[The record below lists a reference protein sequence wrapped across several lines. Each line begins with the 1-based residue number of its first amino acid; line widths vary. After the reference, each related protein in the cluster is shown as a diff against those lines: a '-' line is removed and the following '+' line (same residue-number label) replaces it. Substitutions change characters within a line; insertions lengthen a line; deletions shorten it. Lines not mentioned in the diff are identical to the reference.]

1 MLAFIKTIATIIFI
15 IIINGCS
22 SEQRRDSMAM
32 PPEKPEPFPKLTERN
47 RLLGDLLPER
57 TCYDVKHYMI
67 NMDIDVKKKYIK
79 GFVDIT
85 ATAMDDFTQLQVDL
99 ARKMRL
105 NEVYFLDKTLK
116 TTRKEDAVFVEF
128 PRVMEGENITFRVEY
143 EGKPLEAKNPP
154 WDGGFVWE
162 KDKKGRPYVS
172 IACEG
177 DGAGLWWPLKD
188 HIADE
193 PDDGAT
199 MTFTLPEE
207 LFCVSNGRLL
217 DVTANQKNKTK
228 TYTWTVNN
236 PINNY
241 NISVQLGHYVSIQD
255 TMNRNGGVETLNY
268 YVLDY
273 HEEVA
278 TNHFKQSKDIIRFF
292 EKYFGDFQWWDD
304 GYKLVEVSYLGMEH
318 QSAVT
323 YGNNWDNWRG
333 TRSWTSKYYGIVDGL
348 LFHETAHEWWG
359 NSITASDP
367 AHMWI
372 HEGMAV
378 YSEAMY
384 IEDKLGYNVMGD
396 FLLDK
401 RKGIRNKLPVVGP
414 INSNYWAFGDSYV
427 KGAWIMHTLRHVID
441 DDDLWFD
448 ILKSFAVKNAKSH
461 VSTEDFLNH
470 VIYKTRYNFQ
480 LIFYQ
485 YFYTH
490 KPPVFEYYQDGN
502 KFFYRWDAVS
512 GFDMPI
518 DINLNGVELR
528 INPKKDINH
537 IDISEFSV
545 IHIRDWEFLMILKE
559 NPDLALQ
566 LENDVYKAVGM
577 VDGED
582 TTNVDKAEDDSK
594 EKKETNKKK

>member
-1 MLAFIKTIATIIFI
+1 MFALVKTIVTIILI
-15 IIINGCS
+15 MIVNGCS
-22 SEQRRDSMAM
+22 SDQKRDSMAM

-57 TCYDVKHYMI
+57 TCYDVKHYTI

-85 ATAMDDFTQLQVDL
+85 AIATDDFTRLQVDL

-105 NEVYFLDKTLK
+105 NGVYFLDQKLK
-116 TTRKEDAVFVEF
+116 TSRKEDAVFVEF
-128 PRVMEGENITFRVEY
+128 PKVTQGENITFRVEY

-199 MTFTLPEE
+199 MTFTVPEE

-255 TMNRNGGVETLNY
+255 TINRNGGVETLNY

-384 IEDKLGYNVMGD
+384 IEYKLGYNVMVD

-441 DDDLWFD
+441 DDELWFD

-502 KFFYRWDAVS
+502 KFFYRWDAVN

-528 INPKKDINH
+528 IKPKKDINH

-559 NPDLALQ
+559 NPDLALK
-566 LENDVYKAVGM
+566 DIK
-577 VDGED
+577 
-582 TTNVDKAEDDSK
+582 
-594 EKKETNKKK
+594 

>member
-1 MLAFIKTIATIIFI
+1 MFALVKTIVTIILI
-15 IIINGCS
+15 MIVNGCS
-22 SEQRRDSMAM
+22 SDQKRDSMAM

-85 ATAMDDFTQLQVDL
+85 ATAADDFTRLQVDL

-105 NEVYFLDKTLK
+105 NGVYFLDKKLK
-116 TTRKEDAVFVEF
+116 TSRKEDAVFVEF
-128 PRVMEGENITFRVEY
+128 PKVAQGENITFRVEY

-199 MTFTLPEE
+199 MTFTVPEE

-255 TMNRNGGVETLNY
+255 TINRNGGVETLNY

-384 IEDKLGYNVMGD
+384 IEDKLGYNVMVD

-559 NPDLALQ
+559 NPDLA
-566 LENDVYKAVGM
+566 
-577 VDGED
+577 
-582 TTNVDKAEDDSK
+582 SK
-594 EKKETNKKK
+594 DIE

>member
-1 MLAFIKTIATIIFI
+1 MSFQLYKYYTSKNIITLSKSVCIQFILLLTI
-15 IIINGCS
+15 GCN
-22 SEQRRDSMAM
+22 SEQNRTTMAM
-32 PPEKPEPFPKLTERN
+32 PPDEPESFPKLTERN

-57 TCYDVKHYMI
+57 TCYDVKHYLI
-67 NMDIDVKKKYIK
+67 NMDIDVDKKYIK
-79 GFVDIT
+79 GFVDIS
-85 ATAMDDFTQLQVDL
+85 ASAEENFTSLQFDL
-99 ARKMRL
+99 ARKMKL
-105 NEVYFLDKTLK
+105 NGVYYLDQTLK
-116 TTRKEDAVFVEF
+116 TTRKKDAVFVEF
-128 PRVMEGENITFRVEY
+128 PNVNKGDNFTFRIDY
-143 EGKPLEAKNPP
+143 EGRPLEAKRPP

-172 IACEG
+172 VACEG

-199 MTFTLPEE
+199 MTFTVPEE

-217 DVTANQKNKTK
+217 DISSDIKNKK
-228 TYTWTVNN
+228 KSYTWSVNN

-241 NISVQLGHYVSIQD
+241 NISVQLGHYVSVQD
-255 TMNRNGGVETLNY
+255 TINRNGVTDTLNH

-278 TNHFKQSKDIIRFF
+278 RNHFKQAKTVIRFF
-292 EKYFGDFQWWDD
+292 EKYFGDYQWWDD

-359 NSITASDP
+359 NSVTAIDP

-378 YSEAMY
+378 YSEAMF
-384 IEDKLGYNVMGD
+384 IEDQLGYNVMVD

-401 RKGIRNKLPVVGP
+401 RKGIKNKVPIVGP
-414 INSNYWAFGDSYV
+414 RNQNYWAFGDSYN

-441 DDDLWFD
+441 NDKTWFN
-448 ILKSFAVKNAKSH
+448 ILKSFAVDNAKGH
-461 VSTEDFLNH
+461 VSTEDFLNY
-470 VIYKTRYNFQ
+470 VIHNTGYNYQ
-480 LIFYQ
+480 IIFYQ

-490 KPPVFEYYQDGN
+490 KPPTLEYYQDGTQ
-502 KFFYRWDAVS
+502 FFYRWDAVS
-512 GFDMPI
+512 GFNMPI
-518 DINLNGVELR
+518 DINVNGLERR
-528 INPKKDINH
+528 IVPTKDIQE
-537 IDISEFSV
+537 IEISEFSV
-545 IHIRDWEFLMILKE
+545 VHIRDWEFLMFLKE
-559 NPDLALQ
+559 NLNL
-566 LENDVYKAVGM
+566 
-577 VDGED
+577 
-582 TTNVDKAEDDSK
+582 SK
-594 EKKETNKKK
+594 RDAS

>member
-1 MLAFIKTIATIIFI
+1 MSFQLYKYYTSKNIITLSKSVCIQFILLLTI
-15 IIINGCS
+15 GCN
-22 SEQRRDSMAM
+22 SEQNRTTMAM
-32 PPEKPEPFPKLTERN
+32 PPDEPESFPKLTERN

-57 TCYDVKHYMI
+57 TCYDVKHYLI
-67 NMDIDVKKKYIK
+67 NMDIDVDKKYIK
-79 GFVDIT
+79 GFVDIS
-85 ATAMDDFTQLQVDL
+85 ASAEENFTSLQFDL
-99 ARKMRL
+99 ARKMKL
-105 NEVYFLDKTLK
+105 NGVYYLDQTLK
-116 TTRKEDAVFVEF
+116 TTRKKDAVFVEF
-128 PRVMEGENITFRVEY
+128 PNVNKGDNFTFRIDY
-143 EGKPLEAKNPP
+143 EGRPLEAKRPP

-172 IACEG
+172 VACEG

-199 MTFTLPEE
+199 MTFTVPEE

-217 DVTANQKNKTK
+217 DISSDIKNKK
-228 TYTWTVNN
+228 KSYTWSVNN

-241 NISVQLGHYVSIQD
+241 NISVQLGHYVSVQD
-255 TMNRNGGVETLNY
+255 TINRNGVTDTLNH

-278 TNHFKQSKDIIRFF
+278 RNHFKQAKTVIRFF
-292 EKYFGDFQWWDD
+292 EKYFGDYQWWDD

-359 NSITASDP
+359 NSVTAIDP

-378 YSEAMY
+378 YSEAMF
-384 IEDKLGYNVMGD
+384 IEDQLGYNVMVD

-401 RKGIRNKLPVVGP
+401 RKGIKNKVPIVGP
-414 INSNYWAFGDSYV
+414 RNQNYWAFGDSYN

-441 DDDLWFD
+441 NDETWFN
-448 ILKSFAVKNAKSH
+448 ILKSFAVDNAKGH
-461 VSTEDFLNH
+461 VSTEDFLNY
-470 VIYKTRYNFQ
+470 VIHNTGYNYQ
-480 LIFYQ
+480 IIFYQ

-490 KPPVFEYYQDGN
+490 KPPTLEYYQDGTQ
-502 KFFYRWDAVS
+502 FFYRWDAVS
-512 GFDMPI
+512 GFNMPI
-518 DINLNGVELR
+518 DINVNGLERR
-528 INPKKDINH
+528 IVPTKDIQE
-537 IDISEFSV
+537 IEISEFSV
-545 IHIRDWEFLMILKE
+545 VHIRDWEFLMFLKE
-559 NPDLALQ
+559 NLNL
-566 LENDVYKAVGM
+566 
-577 VDGED
+577 
-582 TTNVDKAEDDSK
+582 SK
-594 EKKETNKKK
+594 RDAS

>member
-1 MLAFIKTIATIIFI
+1 MSFQLYKYYTSKNIITLSKSVCIQFILLLTI
-15 IIINGCS
+15 GCN
-22 SEQRRDSMAM
+22 SEQNRTTMAM
-32 PPEKPEPFPKLTERN
+32 PPDEPESFPKLTERN

-57 TCYDVKHYMI
+57 TCYDVKHYLI
-67 NMDIDVKKKYIK
+67 NMDIDVDKKYIK
-79 GFVDIT
+79 GFVDIR
-85 ATAMDDFTQLQVDL
+85 ASAEENFTSLQFDL
-99 ARKMRL
+99 ARKMKL
-105 NEVYFLDKTLK
+105 NGVYYLDQTLK
-116 TTRKEDAVFVEF
+116 TTRKKDAVFVEF
-128 PRVMEGENITFRVEY
+128 PNVNKGDNFTFRIDY
-143 EGKPLEAKNPP
+143 EGRPLEAKRPP

-172 IACEG
+172 VACEG

-199 MTFTLPEE
+199 MTFTVPEE

-217 DVTANQKNKTK
+217 DISSDIKNKK
-228 TYTWTVNN
+228 KSYTWSVNN

-241 NISVQLGHYVSIQD
+241 NISVQLGHYVSVQD
-255 TMNRNGGVETLNY
+255 TINRNGVTDTLNH

-278 TNHFKQSKDIIRFF
+278 RNHFKQAKTVIRFF
-292 EKYFGDFQWWDD
+292 EKYFGDYQWWDD

-359 NSITASDP
+359 NSVTAIDP

-378 YSEAMY
+378 YSEALF
-384 IEDKLGYNVMGD
+384 IEDQLGYNVMVD

-401 RKGIRNKLPVVGP
+401 RKGIKNKVPIVGP
-414 INSNYWAFGDSYV
+414 RNQNYWAFGDSYI

-441 DDDLWFD
+441 NDETWFN
-448 ILKSFAVKNAKSH
+448 ILKSFAVDNAKGH
-461 VSTEDFLNH
+461 VSTEDFLNY
-470 VIYKTRYNFQ
+470 VIHNTGNNYQ
-480 LIFYQ
+480 IIFYQ

-490 KPPVFEYYQDGN
+490 KPPTLEYYQDGTQ
-502 KFFYRWDAVS
+502 FFYRWDAVS
-512 GFDMPI
+512 GFNMPI
-518 DINLNGVELR
+518 DINVNGLERR
-528 INPKKDINH
+528 IVPTKDIQE
-537 IDISEFSV
+537 IEISEFSV
-545 IHIRDWEFLMILKE
+545 VHIRDWEFLMFLKE
-559 NPDLALQ
+559 NLNL
-566 LENDVYKAVGM
+566 
-577 VDGED
+577 
-582 TTNVDKAEDDSK
+582 SK
-594 EKKETNKKK
+594 RDAS

>member
-1 MLAFIKTIATIIFI
+1 
-15 IIINGCS
+15 
-22 SEQRRDSMAM
+22 MAI
-32 PPEKPEPFPKLTERN
+32 PPEKPEAFPKLTERN

-85 ATAMDDFTQLQVDL
+85 AKATDDFTRLQVDL

-105 NEVYFLDKTLK
+105 NGVYFLDQKLK

-128 PRVMEGENITFRVEY
+128 PRVTEGENITFRVEY

-199 MTFTLPEE
+199 MTFTVPEE

-255 TMNRNGGVETLNY
+255 TINRNGGVETLNY

-384 IEDKLGYNVMGD
+384 IEDKLGYNVMVD

-441 DDDLWFD
+441 NDELWFD

-490 KPPVFEYYQDGN
+490 KPPVFEYYQDGS

-559 NPDLALQ
+559 NPDLS
-566 LENDVYKAVGM
+566 
-577 VDGED
+577 
-582 TTNVDKAEDDSK
+582 SK
-594 EKKETNKKK
+594 DIE

>member
-1 MLAFIKTIATIIFI
+1 MFALVKTIVTIILI
-15 IIINGCS
+15 IIVNGCS

-85 ATAMDDFTQLQVDL
+85 ATATDDFTRLQVDL

-105 NEVYFLDKTLK
+105 NGVYFLDQKLK

-128 PRVMEGENITFRVEY
+128 PRVTEGENITFRVEY

-199 MTFTLPEE
+199 MTFTVPEE

-255 TMNRNGGVETLNY
+255 TINRNGGVETLNY

-384 IEDKLGYNVMGD
+384 IEDKLGYNVMVD

-441 DDDLWFD
+441 DDELWFD

-559 NPDLALQ
+559 NPDLA
-566 LENDVYKAVGM
+566 
-577 VDGED
+577 
-582 TTNVDKAEDDSK
+582 SK
-594 EKKETNKKK
+594 DIE

>member
-1 MLAFIKTIATIIFI
+1 MFALVKTIVTIILI
-15 IIINGCS
+15 MIVNGCS
-22 SEQRRDSMAM
+22 SDQRRDSMAM

-85 ATAMDDFTQLQVDL
+85 ATATEDFTRLQVDL
-99 ARKMRL
+99 ARKMKL
-105 NEVYFLDKTLK
+105 NGVYFLDKTLK

-128 PRVMEGENITFRVEY
+128 PRVTEGENITFRVEY

-199 MTFTLPEE
+199 MTFTVPEE

-217 DVTANQKNKTK
+217 DVTANKKNKTK

-255 TMNRNGGVETLNY
+255 TINRNGGVETLNY

-384 IEDKLGYNVMGD
+384 IEDKLGYNVMVD

-441 DDDLWFD
+441 DDELWFD

-502 KFFYRWDAVS
+502 KFFYRWDAVN

-559 NPDLALQ
+559 NPDLS
-566 LENDVYKAVGM
+566 
-577 VDGED
+577 
-582 TTNVDKAEDDSK
+582 SK
-594 EKKETNKKK
+594 DNE

>member
-1 MLAFIKTIATIIFI
+1 MFALVKTIVTIILI
-15 IIINGCS
+15 MIVNGCS
-22 SEQRRDSMAM
+22 SDQRRDSMAM

-85 ATAMDDFTQLQVDL
+85 ATATDDFTRLQVDL

-105 NEVYFLDKTLK
+105 NGVYFLDQKLK
-116 TTRKEDAVFVEF
+116 TSRKEDAVFVEF
-128 PRVMEGENITFRVEY
+128 PRVTEGENITFRVEY

-199 MTFTLPEE
+199 MTFTVPEE

-255 TMNRNGGVETLNY
+255 TINRNGGVETLNY

-384 IEDKLGYNVMGD
+384 IEDKLGYNVMVD

-441 DDDLWFD
+441 DDELWFD

-528 INPKKDINH
+528 IKPKKDINH

-559 NPDLALQ
+559 NPDLA
-566 LENDVYKAVGM
+566 
-577 VDGED
+577 
-582 TTNVDKAEDDSK
+582 SK
-594 EKKETNKKK
+594 DIE

>member
-1 MLAFIKTIATIIFI
+1 MFALVKTIVTIILI
-15 IIINGCS
+15 MIVNGCS
-22 SEQRRDSMAM
+22 SDQRRDSMAM

-85 ATAMDDFTQLQVDL
+85 ATATEDFKRLQVDL

-105 NEVYFLDKTLK
+105 NGVYFLDKKLK
-116 TTRKEDAVFVEF
+116 TSRKEDAVFVEF

-199 MTFTLPEE
+199 MTFTVPEE

-255 TMNRNGGVETLNY
+255 TINRNGGVETLNY

-384 IEDKLGYNVMGD
+384 IEDKLGYNVMVD

-441 DDDLWFD
+441 DDELWFD

-559 NPDLALQ
+559 NPDLA
-566 LENDVYKAVGM
+566 
-577 VDGED
+577 
-582 TTNVDKAEDDSK
+582 SK
-594 EKKETNKKK
+594 DIE

>member
-1 MLAFIKTIATIIFI
+1 MSFQLYKYYTSKNIITLSKSVCIQFILLLTI
-15 IIINGCS
+15 GCN
-22 SEQRRDSMAM
+22 SEQNRTTMAM
-32 PPEKPEPFPKLTERN
+32 PPDEPESFPKLTERN

-57 TCYDVKHYMI
+57 TCYDVKHYLI
-67 NMDIDVKKKYIK
+67 NMDIDVDKKYIK
-79 GFVDIT
+79 GFVDIS
-85 ATAMDDFTQLQVDL
+85 ASAEENFTSLQFDL
-99 ARKMRL
+99 ARKMKL
-105 NEVYFLDKTLK
+105 NGVYYLDQTLK
-116 TTRKEDAVFVEF
+116 TTRKKDAVFVEF
-128 PRVMEGENITFRVEY
+128 PNVNKGDNFTFRIDY
-143 EGKPLEAKNPP
+143 EGRPLEAKRPP

-172 IACEG
+172 VACEG

-199 MTFTLPEE
+199 MTFTVPEE

-217 DVTANQKNKTK
+217 DISSDIKNKK
-228 TYTWTVNN
+228 KSYTWSVNN

-241 NISVQLGHYVSIQD
+241 NISVQLGHYVSVQD
-255 TMNRNGGVETLNY
+255 TINRNGVTDTLNH

-278 TNHFKQSKDIIRFF
+278 RNHFKQAKTVIRFF
-292 EKYFGDFQWWDD
+292 EKYFGDYQWWDD

-359 NSITASDP
+359 NSVTAIDP

-378 YSEAMY
+378 YSEAMF
-384 IEDKLGYNVMGD
+384 IEDQLGYNVMVD

-401 RKGIRNKLPVVGP
+401 RKGIKNKVPIVGP
-414 INSNYWAFGDSYV
+414 RNQNYWAFGDSYI

-441 DDDLWFD
+441 NDETWFN
-448 ILKSFAVKNAKSH
+448 ILKSFAVDNAKGH
-461 VSTEDFLNH
+461 VNTEDFLNY
-470 VIYKTRYNFQ
+470 VIHNTGYNYQ
-480 LIFYQ
+480 IIFYQ

-490 KPPVFEYYQDGN
+490 KPPTLEYYQDGTQ
-502 KFFYRWDAVS
+502 FFYRWDAVS
-512 GFDMPI
+512 GFNMPI
-518 DINLNGVELR
+518 DINVNGLERR
-528 INPKKDINH
+528 IVPTKDIQE
-537 IDISEFSV
+537 IEISEFSV
-545 IHIRDWEFLMILKE
+545 VHIRDWEFLMFLKE
-559 NPDLALQ
+559 NLNL
-566 LENDVYKAVGM
+566 
-577 VDGED
+577 
-582 TTNVDKAEDDSK
+582 SK
-594 EKKETNKKK
+594 RDAS

>member
-1 MLAFIKTIATIIFI
+1 MFALVKTIVTIILI
-15 IIINGCS
+15 MIVNGCS
-22 SEQRRDSMAM
+22 SDQRRDSMAM

-57 TCYDVKHYMI
+57 TCYDVKHYTI

-85 ATAMDDFTQLQVDL
+85 ATATEDFKRLQVDL

-105 NEVYFLDKTLK
+105 NGVYFLDKKLK
-116 TTRKEDAVFVEF
+116 TSRKEDAVFVEF
-128 PRVMEGENITFRVEY
+128 PKVAQGENITFRVEY

-199 MTFTLPEE
+199 MTFTVPEE

-255 TMNRNGGVETLNY
+255 TINRNGGVETLNY

-384 IEDKLGYNVMGD
+384 IEDKLGYNVMVD

-427 KGAWIMHTLRHVID
+427 KGAWIMHTIRHVID
-441 DDDLWFD
+441 DDELWFD

-490 KPPVFEYYQDGN
+490 KPPVFEYYQDGK

-559 NPDLALQ
+559 NPDLA
-566 LENDVYKAVGM
+566 
-577 VDGED
+577 
-582 TTNVDKAEDDSK
+582 SK
-594 EKKETNKKK
+594 DIE

>member
-1 MLAFIKTIATIIFI
+1 MFALVKTIVAIILI
-15 IIINGCS
+15 IIVNGCS
-22 SEQRRDSMAM
+22 SDQRRDSMAM

-85 ATAMDDFTQLQVDL
+85 ATATDDFTRLQVDL

-105 NEVYFLDKTLK
+105 NGVYFLDQKLK

-128 PRVMEGENITFRVEY
+128 PIVREGENITFRVEY
-143 EGKPLEAKNPP
+143 EGKPQEAKNPP

-162 KDKKGRPYVS
+162 KDKKDRPYVS

-199 MTFTLPEE
+199 MTFTVPEE

-255 TMNRNGGVETLNY
+255 TINRNGGVETLNY

-384 IEDKLGYNVMGD
+384 IEDKLGYNVMVD

-441 DDDLWFD
+441 NDELWFD

-461 VSTEDFLNH
+461 VSTEDFLDH

-502 KFFYRWDAVS
+502 KFFYRWDAVD

-559 NPDLALQ
+559 NPDLS
-566 LENDVYKAVGM
+566 
-577 VDGED
+577 
-582 TTNVDKAEDDSK
+582 SK
-594 EKKETNKKK
+594 DI

>member
-85 ATAMDDFTQLQVDL
+85 ATATDDFTRLQVDL

-105 NEVYFLDKTLK
+105 NGVYFLDQKLK

-128 PRVMEGENITFRVEY
+128 PRVTEGENITFRVEY

-199 MTFTLPEE
+199 MTFTVPEE

-384 IEDKLGYNVMGD
+384 IEDKLGYNVMVD

-441 DDDLWFD
+441 DDELWFD

-528 INPKKDINH
+528 INSKKDINH

-559 NPDLALQ
+559 NPDLA
-566 LENDVYKAVGM
+566 
-577 VDGED
+577 
-582 TTNVDKAEDDSK
+582 SK
-594 EKKETNKKK
+594 DIE

>member
-1 MLAFIKTIATIIFI
+1 MFALVKTIVTIILI
-15 IIINGCS
+15 MIVNGCS
-22 SEQRRDSMAM
+22 SDQRRDSMAM

-85 ATAMDDFTQLQVDL
+85 ATATEDFTRLQVDL

-105 NEVYFLDKTLK
+105 NGVYFLDQKLK

-128 PRVMEGENITFRVEY
+128 PRVTEGENITFRVEY

-199 MTFTLPEE
+199 MTFTVPEE

-255 TMNRNGGVETLNY
+255 TINRNGGVETLNY

-384 IEDKLGYNVMGD
+384 IEDKLGYNVMVD

-441 DDDLWFD
+441 DDELWFD

-518 DINLNGVELR
+518 DINLNGIEVRLS
-528 INPKKDINH
+528 PKKDINH
-537 IDISEFSV
+537 IEISEFSV
-545 IHIRDWEFLMILKE
+545 IHIRDWEFLITLKE
-559 NPDLALQ
+559 NPDLA
-566 LENDVYKAVGM
+566 
-577 VDGED
+577 
-582 TTNVDKAEDDSK
+582 SK
-594 EKKETNKKK
+594 DI

>member
-1 MLAFIKTIATIIFI
+1 MSFQLYKYYTSKNLITLSKLVCIQFILLLTI
-15 IIINGCS
+15 GCG
-22 SEQRRDSMAM
+22 SEQNRTTMAM
-32 PPEKPEPFPKLTERN
+32 PPDEPESFPKLTERN

-57 TCYDVKHYMI
+57 TCYDVKHYLI
-67 NMDIDVKKKYIK
+67 NMDIDVDKKYIK
-79 GFVDIT
+79 GFVDIS
-85 ATAMDDFTQLQVDL
+85 ASAEENFTSLQFDL
-99 ARKMRL
+99 ARKMKL
-105 NEVYFLDKTLK
+105 NGVYYLDQTLK
-116 TTRKEDAVFVEF
+116 TTRKKDAVFVEF
-128 PRVMEGENITFRVEY
+128 PNVNKGDNFTFRIDY
-143 EGKPLEAKNPP
+143 EGRPLEAKRPP

-172 IACEG
+172 VACEG

-199 MTFTLPEE
+199 MTFTVPEE

-217 DVTANQKNKTK
+217 DISSDIKNKK
-228 TYTWTVNN
+228 KSYTWSVNN

-241 NISVQLGHYVSIQD
+241 NISVQLGHYVSVQD
-255 TMNRNGGVETLNY
+255 TINRNGVTETLNH

-278 TNHFKQSKDIIRFF
+278 RNHFKQAKTVIRFF
-292 EKYFGDFQWWDD
+292 EKYFGDYQWWDD

-359 NSITASDP
+359 NSVTAIDP

-378 YSEAMY
+378 YSEAMF
-384 IEDKLGYNVMGD
+384 IEDQLGYNVMVD

-401 RKGIRNKLPVVGP
+401 RKGIRNKVPIVGP
-414 INSNYWAFGDSYV
+414 KNQNYWAFGDSYN

-441 DDDLWFD
+441 NDKTWFN
-448 ILKSFAVKNAKSH
+448 ILKSFAVDNAKGH
-461 VSTEDFLNH
+461 VSTEDFLNY
-470 VIYKTRYNFQ
+470 VIHHTGYNYQ
-480 LIFYQ
+480 IIFYQ

-490 KPPVFEYYQDGN
+490 KPPTLEYYQDGTQ
-502 KFFYRWDAVS
+502 FFYRWDAVS
-512 GFDMPI
+512 GFNMPI
-518 DINLNGVELR
+518 DINVNGLERR
-528 INPKKDINH
+528 IVPTKDIQE
-537 IDISEFSV
+537 IEISEFSV
-545 IHIRDWEFLMILKE
+545 VHIRDWEFLMFLKE
-559 NPDLALQ
+559 NLNL
-566 LENDVYKAVGM
+566 
-577 VDGED
+577 
-582 TTNVDKAEDDSK
+582 SK
-594 EKKETNKKK
+594 RDAS

>member
-1 MLAFIKTIATIIFI
+1 MFALVKTIATIILI
-15 IIINGCS
+15 LIVNGCS
-22 SEQRRDSMAM
+22 SDQRRDSMAM

-85 ATAMDDFTQLQVDL
+85 ATATDDFTRLQVDL

-105 NEVYFLDKTLK
+105 NGVYFLDQKLK

-128 PRVMEGENITFRVEY
+128 PRVREGENITFRVEY

-193 PDDGAT
+193 PEDGAT
-199 MTFTLPEE
+199 MTFTVPEE

-255 TMNRNGGVETLNY
+255 TINRNGGVETLNY

-384 IEDKLGYNVMGD
+384 IEDKLGYNVMVD

-441 DDDLWFD
+441 DDELWFD

-490 KPPVFEYYQDGN
+490 KPPVFEYYQDGK

-537 IDISEFSV
+537 IEISEFSV

-559 NPDLALQ
+559 NPELA
-566 LENDVYKAVGM
+566 
-577 VDGED
+577 
-582 TTNVDKAEDDSK
+582 SK
-594 EKKETNKKK
+594 DIE

>member
-1 MLAFIKTIATIIFI
+1 
-15 IIINGCS
+15 
-22 SEQRRDSMAM
+22 
-32 PPEKPEPFPKLTERN
+32 
-47 RLLGDLLPER
+47 
-57 TCYDVKHYMI
+57 
-67 NMDIDVKKKYIK
+67 
-79 GFVDIT
+79 
-85 ATAMDDFTQLQVDL
+85 
-99 ARKMRL
+99 
-105 NEVYFLDKTLK
+105 
-116 TTRKEDAVFVEF
+116 
-128 PRVMEGENITFRVEY
+128 
-143 EGKPLEAKNPP
+143 
-154 WDGGFVWE
+154 
-162 KDKKGRPYVS
+162 
-172 IACEG
+172 
-177 DGAGLWWPLKD
+177 
-188 HIADE
+188 
-193 PDDGAT
+193 
-199 MTFTLPEE
+199 MTFTVPEE

-255 TMNRNGGVETLNY
+255 TINRNGGVETLNY

-384 IEDKLGYNVMGD
+384 IEDKLGYNVMVD

-441 DDDLWFD
+441 DDELWFD

-559 NPDLALQ
+559 NPDLA
-566 LENDVYKAVGM
+566 
-577 VDGED
+577 
-582 TTNVDKAEDDSK
+582 SK
-594 EKKETNKKK
+594 DIE

>member
-1 MLAFIKTIATIIFI
+1 MSFQLYKYYTSKNIITLSKSVCIQFILLITI
-15 IIINGCS
+15 GCS
-22 SEQRRDSMAM
+22 SEQNRTTMAM
-32 PPEKPEPFPKLTERN
+32 PPDEPESFPKLTERN

-57 TCYDVKHYMI
+57 TCYDVKHYLI
-67 NMDIDVKKKYIK
+67 NMDIDVDKKYIK
-79 GFVDIT
+79 GFVDIS
-85 ATAMDDFTQLQVDL
+85 ASAEENFTSLQFDL
-99 ARKMRL
+99 ARKMKL
-105 NEVYFLDKTLK
+105 NGVYYLDQTLK
-116 TTRKEDAVFVEF
+116 TTRKKDAVFVEF
-128 PRVMEGENITFRVEY
+128 PNVNKGDNFTFRIDY
-143 EGKPLEAKNPP
+143 EGRPLEAKRPP

-172 IACEG
+172 VACEG

-199 MTFTLPEE
+199 MTFTVPEE

-217 DVTANQKNKTK
+217 DISSDIKNKK
-228 TYTWTVNN
+228 KSYTWSVNN

-241 NISVQLGHYVSIQD
+241 NISVQLGHYVSVQD
-255 TMNRNGGVETLNY
+255 TINRNGVTDTLNH

-278 TNHFKQSKDIIRFF
+278 RNHFKQAKTVIRFF
-292 EKYFGDFQWWDD
+292 EKYFGDYQWWDD

-359 NSITASDP
+359 NSVTAIDP

-378 YSEAMY
+378 YSEAMF
-384 IEDKLGYNVMGD
+384 IEDQLGYNVMVD

-401 RKGIRNKLPVVGP
+401 RKGIKNKVPIVGP
-414 INSNYWAFGDSYV
+414 RNQNYWAFGDSYN

-441 DDDLWFD
+441 NDETWFN
-448 ILKSFAVKNAKSH
+448 ILKSFAVDNAKGH
-461 VSTEDFLNH
+461 VSTEDFLNY
-470 VIYKTRYNFQ
+470 VIHNTGYNYQ
-480 LIFYQ
+480 IIFYQ

-490 KPPVFEYYQDGN
+490 KPPTLEYYQDGTQ
-502 KFFYRWDAVS
+502 FFYRWDAVS
-512 GFDMPI
+512 GFNMPI
-518 DINLNGVELR
+518 DINVNGLERR
-528 INPKKDINH
+528 IVPTKDIQE
-537 IDISEFSV
+537 IEISEFSV
-545 IHIRDWEFLMILKE
+545 VHIRDWEFLMFLKE
-559 NPDLALQ
+559 NLNL
-566 LENDVYKAVGM
+566 
-577 VDGED
+577 
-582 TTNVDKAEDDSK
+582 SK
-594 EKKETNKKK
+594 RDAS

>member
-1 MLAFIKTIATIIFI
+1 MFVLIKTIVTVILI
-15 IIINGCS
+15 IIISGCS
-22 SEQRRDSMAM
+22 SEKRRDSMAM
-32 PPEKPEPFPKLTERN
+32 PPEKPTPFPKLTERN

-85 ATAMDDFTQLQVDL
+85 ATATDDFTRLQVDL

-105 NEVYFLDKTLK
+105 NGVYFLDQKLK

-128 PRVMEGENITFRVEY
+128 PRVTEGENITFRVEY

-199 MTFTLPEE
+199 MTFTVPEE

-255 TMNRNGGVETLNY
+255 TINRNGGVETLNY

-384 IEDKLGYNVMGD
+384 IEDKLGYNVMVD

-490 KPPVFEYYQDGN
+490 KPPVFEYYQDGK

-559 NPDLALQ
+559 NPDLA
-566 LENDVYKAVGM
+566 
-577 VDGED
+577 
-582 TTNVDKAEDDSK
+582 SK
-594 EKKETNKKK
+594 DIE

>member
-1 MLAFIKTIATIIFI
+1 MFALVKTIVTIILI
-15 IIINGCS
+15 IIVNGCS
-22 SEQRRDSMAM
+22 SDQRKDSMAM

-57 TCYDVKHYMI
+57 TCYDVKHYTI

-85 ATAMDDFTQLQVDL
+85 ATATDDFTRLQVDL

-105 NEVYFLDKTLK
+105 NGVYFLDQNLK

-128 PRVMEGENITFRVEY
+128 PRVAEGENITFRVEY

-199 MTFTLPEE
+199 MTFTVPEE

-255 TMNRNGGVETLNY
+255 TINRNGGVETLNY

-384 IEDKLGYNVMGD
+384 IEDKLGYNVMVD

-441 DDDLWFD
+441 DDELWFD

-470 VIYKTRYNFQ
+470 LIYKTRYNFQ

-490 KPPVFEYYQDGN
+490 KPPVFEYYQDGK

-537 IDISEFSV
+537 IEISEFSV

-559 NPDLALQ
+559 NPELA
-566 LENDVYKAVGM
+566 
-577 VDGED
+577 
-582 TTNVDKAEDDSK
+582 SK
-594 EKKETNKKK
+594 DIE

>member
-1 MLAFIKTIATIIFI
+1 MSFQLYKYYTSKNIITLSKSVCIQFILLITI
-15 IIINGCS
+15 GCS
-22 SEQRRDSMAM
+22 SEQNRTTMAM
-32 PPEKPEPFPKLTERN
+32 PPDEPESFPKLTERN

-57 TCYDVKHYMI
+57 TCYDVKHYLI
-67 NMDIDVKKKYIK
+67 NMDIDVDKKYIK
-79 GFVDIT
+79 GFVDIS
-85 ATAMDDFTQLQVDL
+85 ASAEENFTSLQFDL
-99 ARKMRL
+99 ARKMKL
-105 NEVYFLDKTLK
+105 NGVYYLDQTLK
-116 TTRKEDAVFVEF
+116 TTRKKDAVFVEF
-128 PRVMEGENITFRVEY
+128 PNVNKGDNFTFRIDY
-143 EGKPLEAKNPP
+143 EGRPLEAKRPP

-172 IACEG
+172 VACES

-199 MTFTLPEE
+199 MTFTVPEE

-217 DVTANQKNKTK
+217 DISSDIKNKK
-228 TYTWTVNN
+228 KSYTWSVNN

-241 NISVQLGHYVSIQD
+241 NISVQLGHYVSVQD
-255 TMNRNGGVETLNY
+255 TINRNGVTDTLNH

-278 TNHFKQSKDIIRFF
+278 RNHFKQAKKIIRFF
-292 EKYFGDFQWWDD
+292 EKYFGDYQWWDD

-359 NSITASDP
+359 NSVTAIDP

-378 YSEAMY
+378 YSEAMF
-384 IEDKLGYNVMGD
+384 IEDQLGYNVMVD

-401 RKGIRNKLPVVGP
+401 RKGIKNKVPIVGP
-414 INSNYWAFGDSYV
+414 RNQNYWAFGDSYN

-441 DDDLWFD
+441 NDETWFN
-448 ILKSFAVKNAKSH
+448 ILKSFAVDNAKGH
-461 VSTEDFLNH
+461 VSTEDFLNY
-470 VIYKTRYNFQ
+470 VIHNTGNNYQ
-480 LIFYQ
+480 IIFYQ

-490 KPPVFEYYQDGN
+490 KPPTLEYYQDGTQ
-502 KFFYRWDAVS
+502 FFYRWDAVS
-512 GFDMPI
+512 GFNMPI
-518 DINLNGVELR
+518 DINVNGLERR
-528 INPKKDINH
+528 IVPTKDIQE
-537 IDISEFSV
+537 IEISEFSV
-545 IHIRDWEFLMILKE
+545 VHIRDWEFLMFLKE
-559 NPDLALQ
+559 NLNL
-566 LENDVYKAVGM
+566 
-577 VDGED
+577 
-582 TTNVDKAEDDSK
+582 SK
-594 EKKETNKKK
+594 RDAS

>member
-1 MLAFIKTIATIIFI
+1 MFALVKTIVTIILI
-15 IIINGCS
+15 LIVNGCS
-22 SEQRRDSMAM
+22 SDQRRDSMAM

-85 ATAMDDFTQLQVDL
+85 ATATDDFTRLQVDL

-105 NEVYFLDKTLK
+105 NGVYFLDQKLK

-128 PRVMEGENITFRVEY
+128 PRVREGENITFRVEY
-143 EGKPLEAKNPP
+143 EGKPQEAKNPP

-199 MTFTLPEE
+199 MTFTVPEE

-255 TMNRNGGVETLNY
+255 TINRNGGVETLNY

-384 IEDKLGYNVMGD
+384 IEDKLGYNVMVD

-441 DDDLWFD
+441 DDELWFD

-559 NPDLALQ
+559 NPDLA
-566 LENDVYKAVGM
+566 
-577 VDGED
+577 
-582 TTNVDKAEDDSK
+582 SK
-594 EKKETNKKK
+594 DIE

>member
-1 MLAFIKTIATIIFI
+1 MCIQFILLITI
-15 IIINGCS
+15 GCN
-22 SEQRRDSMAM
+22 SEQNRKTMAM
-32 PPEKPEPFPKLTERN
+32 PPDEPESFPKLSERN

-57 TCYDVKHYMI
+57 TCYDVRHYLI
-67 NMDIDVKKKYIK
+67 NMEIDVDKKYIK
-79 GFVDIT
+79 GFVDIS
-85 ATAMDDFTQLQVDL
+85 ASAEENFTRLQFDL
-99 ARKMRL
+99 ARKMKL
-105 NEVYFLDKTLK
+105 NGVYYLDQKLK
-116 TTRKEDAVFVEF
+116 TTRKKDAVFVEF
-128 PRVMEGENITFRVEY
+128 PDVKKGDNFTFRIKY
-143 EGKPLEAKNPP
+143 EGRPLEAKKPP

-162 KDKKGRPYVS
+162 IDKKGRPFVS
-172 IACEG
+172 VACEG

-199 MTFTLPEE
+199 MTFTVPEE

-217 DVTANQKNKTK
+217 DILSNIKEKK
-228 TYTWTVNN
+228 KSYTWSVNN

-241 NISVQLGHYVSIQD
+241 NISVQLGHYVSVQD
-255 TMNRNGGVETLNY
+255 TINRNGQTDTLNH

-278 TNHFKQSKDIIRFF
+278 RNHFKQAKTVIRFF
-292 EKYFGDFQWWDD
+292 EKYFGDYQWWDD

-359 NSITASDP
+359 NSVTALDP

-378 YSEAMY
+378 YSEAMF
-384 IEDKLGYNVMGD
+384 IEDQLGYNVMID

-401 RKGIRNKLPVVGP
+401 RRGIKNKLPIVGP
-414 INSNYWAFGDSYV
+414 TNQNYWAFGDSYN

-441 DDDLWFD
+441 NDEIWFN
-448 ILKSFAVKNAKSH
+448 ILKLFAVDNAKGH
-461 VSTEDFLNH
+461 VSTEDFLNY
-470 VIYKTRYNFQ
+470 VIHHTGYNYQ
-480 LIFYQ
+480 IIFYQ

-490 KPPVFEYYQDGN
+490 KPPTLEYYQDGTQ
-502 KFFYRWDAVS
+502 FFYRWDAVS
-512 GFDMPI
+512 GFNMPI
-518 DINLNGVELR
+518 DININGMERR
-528 INPKKDINH
+528 IVPTKDIQE
-537 IDISEFSV
+537 IEISEFSV
-545 IHIRDWEFLMILKE
+545 IRIRDWEFLMILKN
-559 NPDLALQ
+559 NPDLIKK
-566 LENDVYKAVGM
+566 DV
-577 VDGED
+577 
-582 TTNVDKAEDDSK
+582 S
-594 EKKETNKKK
+594 

>member
-1 MLAFIKTIATIIFI
+1 MFAPIKTIATIILIF
-15 IIINGCS
+15 IINGCS
-22 SEQRRDSMAM
+22 SEKRRDSMAM

-85 ATAMDDFTQLQVDL
+85 ATATEDFKRLQVDL

-105 NEVYFLDKTLK
+105 KGVYFLDKKLK
-116 TTRKEDAVFVEF
+116 TSRKEDAVFVEF
-128 PRVMEGENITFRVEY
+128 PKVAQGENITFRVEY

-199 MTFTLPEE
+199 MTFTVPEE

-255 TMNRNGGVETLNY
+255 TINRNGGVETLNY

-384 IEDKLGYNVMGD
+384 IEDKLGYNVMVD

-441 DDDLWFD
+441 DDELWFD

-559 NPDLALQ
+559 NPDLS
-566 LENDVYKAVGM
+566 
-577 VDGED
+577 
-582 TTNVDKAEDDSK
+582 SK
-594 EKKETNKKK
+594 DIE

>member
-1 MLAFIKTIATIIFI
+1 MSFQLYKYYTSKNIITLSKSVCIQFILLLTI
-15 IIINGCS
+15 GCN
-22 SEQRRDSMAM
+22 SEQNRTTMAM
-32 PPEKPEPFPKLTERN
+32 PPDEPESFPKLTERN

-57 TCYDVKHYMI
+57 TCYDVKHYLI
-67 NMDIDVKKKYIK
+67 NMDIDVDKKYIK
-79 GFVDIT
+79 GFVDIR
-85 ATAMDDFTQLQVDL
+85 ASAEENFTSLQFDL
-99 ARKMRL
+99 ARKMKL
-105 NEVYFLDKTLK
+105 NGVYYLDQTLK
-116 TTRKEDAVFVEF
+116 TTRKKDAVFVEF
-128 PRVMEGENITFRVEY
+128 PNVNKGDNFTFRIDY
-143 EGKPLEAKNPP
+143 EGRPLEAKKPP

-172 IACEG
+172 VACEG

-199 MTFTLPEE
+199 MTFTVPEE

-217 DVTANQKNKTK
+217 DISSDIKNKK
-228 TYTWTVNN
+228 KSYTWSVNN

-241 NISVQLGHYVSIQD
+241 NISVQLGHYVSVQD
-255 TMNRNGGVETLNY
+255 TINRNGVTDTLNH

-278 TNHFKQSKDIIRFF
+278 RNHFKQAKTVIRFF
-292 EKYFGDFQWWDD
+292 EKYFGDYQWWDD

-359 NSITASDP
+359 NSVTAIDP

-378 YSEAMY
+378 YSEAMF
-384 IEDKLGYNVMGD
+384 IEDQLGYNVMVD

-401 RKGIRNKLPVVGP
+401 RKGIKNKVPIVGP
-414 INSNYWAFGDSYV
+414 RNQNYWAFGDSYI

-441 DDDLWFD
+441 NDETWFN
-448 ILKSFAVKNAKSH
+448 ILKSFAVDNAKGH
-461 VSTEDFLNH
+461 VSTEDFLNY
-470 VIYKTRYNFQ
+470 VIHNTGNNYQ
-480 LIFYQ
+480 IIFYQ

-490 KPPVFEYYQDGN
+490 KPPTLEYYQDGTQ
-502 KFFYRWDAVS
+502 FFYRWDAVS
-512 GFDMPI
+512 GFNMPI
-518 DINLNGVELR
+518 DINVNGLERR
-528 INPKKDINH
+528 IVPTKDIQE
-537 IDISEFSV
+537 IEISEFSV
-545 IHIRDWEFLMILKE
+545 VHIRDWEFLMFLKE
-559 NPDLALQ
+559 NLNL
-566 LENDVYKAVGM
+566 
-577 VDGED
+577 
-582 TTNVDKAEDDSK
+582 SK
-594 EKKETNKKK
+594 RDAS

>member
-1 MLAFIKTIATIIFI
+1 MFALVKTIVTIILI
-15 IIINGCS
+15 LIVNGCS
-22 SEQRRDSMAM
+22 SDQRRDSMAI
-32 PPEKPEPFPKLTERN
+32 PPEKPEDFPKLTERN

-67 NMDIDVKKKYIK
+67 NMDINVKKKYIK

-85 ATAMDDFTQLQVDL
+85 ATAMDDFTRLQVDL

-105 NEVYFLDKTLK
+105 NGVYFLDQKLK

-128 PRVMEGENITFRVEY
+128 PRVTEGENITFRVEY

-199 MTFTLPEE
+199 MTFTVPEE

-255 TMNRNGGVETLNY
+255 TINRNGGVETLNY

-384 IEDKLGYNVMGD
+384 IEDKLGYNVMVD

-427 KGAWIMHTLRHVID
+427 KGAWIMHTIRHVID
-441 DDDLWFD
+441 DDELWFD

-528 INPKKDINH
+528 INPKKEINH

-559 NPDLALQ
+559 NPDLASGDI
-566 LENDVYKAVGM
+566 E
-577 VDGED
+577 
-582 TTNVDKAEDDSK
+582 
-594 EKKETNKKK
+594 

>member
-1 MLAFIKTIATIIFI
+1 MFALVKTIVAIILI
-15 IIINGCS
+15 IIVNGCS
-22 SEQRRDSMAM
+22 SDQRRDSMAM

-85 ATAMDDFTQLQVDL
+85 ATATDDFTRLQVDL

-105 NEVYFLDKTLK
+105 NGVYFLDKKLK
-116 TTRKEDAVFVEF
+116 TSRKEDAVFVEF
-128 PRVMEGENITFRVEY
+128 PKVAQGENITFRVEY

-199 MTFTLPEE
+199 MTFTVPEE

-255 TMNRNGGVETLNY
+255 TINRNGGVETLNY

-384 IEDKLGYNVMGD
+384 IEDKLGYNVMVD

-441 DDDLWFD
+441 DDELWFD

-470 VIYKTRYNFQ
+470 LIYKTRYNFQ

-502 KFFYRWDAVS
+502 KFFYRWDAVN

-559 NPDLALQ
+559 NPELA
-566 LENDVYKAVGM
+566 
-577 VDGED
+577 
-582 TTNVDKAEDDSK
+582 SK
-594 EKKETNKKK
+594 DIE

>member
-1 MLAFIKTIATIIFI
+1 MSAPIKTIATIILI

-22 SEQRRDSMAM
+22 SEKRRDSMAM
-32 PPEKPEPFPKLTERN
+32 PPEKPEAFPKLTERN

-85 ATAMDDFTQLQVDL
+85 ATATDDFTQLQVDL

-105 NEVYFLDKTLK
+105 NGVYFLDQKLK
-116 TTRKEDAVFVEF
+116 TSRKEDAVFVEF
-128 PRVMEGENITFRVEY
+128 PKVTQGENITFRVEY

-199 MTFTLPEE
+199 MTFTVPEE

-255 TMNRNGGVETLNY
+255 TINRNGGVETLNY

-384 IEDKLGYNVMGD
+384 IEDKLGYNVMVD

-559 NPDLALQ
+559 NPDLVLK
-566 LENDVYKAVGM
+566 DI
-577 VDGED
+577 
-582 TTNVDKAEDDSK
+582 
-594 EKKETNKKK
+594 

>member
-1 MLAFIKTIATIIFI
+1 MFAPIKTITTIILI

-22 SEQRRDSMAM
+22 SEKRKDSMAM

-85 ATAMDDFTQLQVDL
+85 ATATEDFKRLQVDL

-105 NEVYFLDKTLK
+105 NGVYFLDQRLK

-128 PRVMEGENITFRVEY
+128 PRVTEGENITFRVEY

-199 MTFTLPEE
+199 MTFTVPEE

-255 TMNRNGGVETLNY
+255 TIIRNDGVETLNY
-268 YVLDY
+268 FVLDY
-273 HEEVA
+273 HKEVA

-384 IEDKLGYNVMGD
+384 IEDKLGYNVMVD

-441 DDDLWFD
+441 DDELWFD

-490 KPPVFEYYQDGN
+490 KPPIFEYYQDGN

-528 INPKKDINH
+528 IKPKKDINH

-559 NPDLALQ
+559 NPDLVLK
-566 LENDVYKAVGM
+566 DI
-577 VDGED
+577 
-582 TTNVDKAEDDSK
+582 
-594 EKKETNKKK
+594 

>member
-1 MLAFIKTIATIIFI
+1 MFAPIKTIATIILI
-15 IIINGCS
+15 IIINGCT
-22 SEQRRDSMAM
+22 SEKRRDSMAM
-32 PPEKPEPFPKLTERN
+32 PPEKPETFPKLTERN

-85 ATAMDDFTQLQVDL
+85 ATATDDFTQLQVDL

-105 NEVYFLDKTLK
+105 NGVYFLDQKLK
-116 TTRKEDAVFVEF
+116 TSRKEDAVFVEF
-128 PRVMEGENITFRVEY
+128 PKVTQGENITFRVEY

-162 KDKKGRPYVS
+162 KDKKGRSYVS

-199 MTFTLPEE
+199 MTFTVPEE

-255 TMNRNGGVETLNY
+255 TINRNGGVETLNY

-384 IEDKLGYNVMGD
+384 IEDKLGYNVMVD

-441 DDDLWFD
+441 DDELWFD

-559 NPDLALQ
+559 NPDLA
-566 LENDVYKAVGM
+566 
-577 VDGED
+577 
-582 TTNVDKAEDDSK
+582 SK
-594 EKKETNKKK
+594 DIE

>member
-1 MLAFIKTIATIIFI
+1 MSFQLYKYYTSKNLITLSKSVCIQFILLLTI
-15 IIINGCS
+15 GCG
-22 SEQRRDSMAM
+22 SEQNRTTMAM
-32 PPEKPEPFPKLTERN
+32 PPDEPESFPKLTERN

-57 TCYDVKHYMI
+57 TCYDVKHYLI
-67 NMDIDVKKKYIK
+67 NMDIDVDKKYIK
-79 GFVDIT
+79 GFVDIS
-85 ATAMDDFTQLQVDL
+85 ASAEENFTSLQFDL
-99 ARKMRL
+99 ARKMKL
-105 NEVYFLDKTLK
+105 NGVYYLDQTLK
-116 TTRKEDAVFVEF
+116 TTRKKDAVFVEF
-128 PRVMEGENITFRVEY
+128 PNVNKGDNFTFRIDY
-143 EGKPLEAKNPP
+143 EGRPLEAKRPP

-172 IACEG
+172 VACEG

-199 MTFTLPEE
+199 MTFTVPEE

-217 DVTANQKNKTK
+217 DISSDIKNKK
-228 TYTWTVNN
+228 KSYTWSVNN

-241 NISVQLGHYVSIQD
+241 NISVQLGHYVSVQD
-255 TMNRNGGVETLNY
+255 TINRNGVTDTLNH

-278 TNHFKQSKDIIRFF
+278 RNHFKQAKTVIRFF
-292 EKYFGDFQWWDD
+292 EKYFGDYQWWDD

-359 NSITASDP
+359 NSVTAIDP

-378 YSEAMY
+378 YSEAMF
-384 IEDKLGYNVMGD
+384 IEDQLGYNVMVD

-401 RKGIRNKLPVVGP
+401 RKGIRNKVPIVGP
-414 INSNYWAFGDSYV
+414 KNQNYWAFGDSYN

-441 DDDLWFD
+441 NDKTWFN
-448 ILKSFAVKNAKSH
+448 ILKSFAVDNAKGH
-461 VSTEDFLNH
+461 VSTEDFLNY
-470 VIYKTRYNFQ
+470 VIHHTGYNYQ
-480 LIFYQ
+480 IIFYQ

-490 KPPVFEYYQDGN
+490 KPPTLEYYQDGTQ
-502 KFFYRWDAVS
+502 FFYRWDAVS
-512 GFDMPI
+512 GFNMPI
-518 DINLNGVELR
+518 DINVNGLERR
-528 INPKKDINH
+528 IVPTKDIQE
-537 IDISEFSV
+537 IEISEFSV
-545 IHIRDWEFLMILKE
+545 VHIRDWEFLMFLKE
-559 NPDLALQ
+559 NLNL
-566 LENDVYKAVGM
+566 
-577 VDGED
+577 
-582 TTNVDKAEDDSK
+582 SK
-594 EKKETNKKK
+594 RDAS

>member
-1 MLAFIKTIATIIFI
+1 MSAPIKTIATIILI

-22 SEQRRDSMAM
+22 SEKRRDSMAM
-32 PPEKPEPFPKLTERN
+32 PPEKPKPFPKLTERN

-85 ATAMDDFTQLQVDL
+85 ATATDDFTQLQVDL

-105 NEVYFLDKTLK
+105 NGVYFLDQKLK
-116 TTRKEDAVFVEF
+116 TSRKEDAVFVEF
-128 PRVMEGENITFRVEY
+128 PRVTQGENITFRVEY

-199 MTFTLPEE
+199 MTFTVPEE

-255 TMNRNGGVETLNY
+255 TINRNGGVETLNY

-384 IEDKLGYNVMGD
+384 IEDKLGYNVMVD

-441 DDDLWFD
+441 DDELWFD

-559 NPDLALQ
+559 NPDLA
-566 LENDVYKAVGM
+566 
-577 VDGED
+577 
-582 TTNVDKAEDDSK
+582 SK
-594 EKKETNKKK
+594 DI